1 MSTTHLDVPQTS
13 RTERLPFP
21 SLIALFTAGLITT
34 LTEALP
40 AGVLPQMSQALGVSE
55 SVAGQTVTIYAVGT
69 LLTAIPVAL
78 ATATWPRRHL
88 LLAALVGFVIANLV
102 TAVSL
107 NFSVTMVARF
117 VAGAASGVVWSL
129 LGGYAA
135 RLVGPPLKGRAMA
148 FAFAG
153 TPVALSLGVPVG
165 AYLGKAV
172 GWQLTFGLASA
183 LTALLIIW
191 TAWKLPNF
199 AGQKAEDRIPL
210 RTILKLRGIRTV
222 LVVTGAFVLAHTI
235 LYTYIT
241 PILAD
246 AGLQDHVQWILL
258 DFGIAS
264 IVSIWLT
271 GLFIDRHHRRLV
283 VLGTGLFAAAAVVLT
298 VASSSAVAD
307 YVTVAA
313 WGLSFGG
320 AATLLQSALMRAAGE
335 HADVAQSS
343 MVTTWNLG
351 IGLGGLVGGAL
362 LAGFG
367 SRSLIIAAV
376 VLMVPTVLVVILAR
390 RHAFPTRRPN
400 SA

>member
-135 RLVGPPLKGRAMA
+135 RLVGPHSRAGR
-148 FAFAG
+148 
-153 TPVALSLGVPVG
+153 
-165 AYLGKAV
+165 
-172 GWQLTFGLASA
+172 W
-183 LTALLIIW
+183 
-191 TAWKLPNF
+191 
-199 AGQKAEDRIPL
+199 
-210 RTILKLRGIRTV
+210 
-222 LVVTGAFVLAHTI
+222 
-235 LYTYIT
+235 
-241 PILAD
+241 
-246 AGLQDHVQWILL
+246 
-258 DFGIAS
+258 
-264 IVSIWLT
+264 
-271 GLFIDRHHRRLV
+271 
-283 VLGTGLFAAAAVVLT
+283 
-298 VASSSAVAD
+298 
-307 YVTVAA
+307 
-313 WGLSFGG
+313 
-320 AATLLQSALMRAAGE
+320 
-335 HADVAQSS
+335 
-343 MVTTWNLG
+343 
-351 IGLGGLVGGAL
+351 
-362 LAGFG
+362 
-367 SRSLIIAAV
+367 RSPSPA
-376 VLMVPTVLVVILAR
+376 PR
-390 RHAFPTRRPN
+390 
-400 SA
+400 

>member
-210 RTILKLRGIRTV
+210 RTILKLQGIRTV

-235 LYTYIT
+235 LYTYIA

-390 RHAFPTRRPN
+390 RHAFPTRRPD
-400 SA
+400 

>member
-1 MSTTHLDVPQTS
+1 MSTTHLDVPQTP

-210 RTILKLRGIRTV
+210 RTILKLQGIRTV

-235 LYTYIT
+235 LYTYIA

-320 AATLLQSALMRAAGE
+320 AATLLQSALMRAAAE

-390 RHAFPTRRPN
+390 RHAFPTRRPD
-400 SA
+400 

>member
-1 MSTTHLDVPQTS
+1 MSTTHLRET
-13 RTERLPFP
+13 RTPYAERLPLP

-40 AGVLPQMSQALGVSE
+40 AGVLPQMSQALGVSQP
-55 SVAGQTVTIYAVGT
+55 VAGQTVTIYAAGT

-78 ATATWPRRHL
+78 ATATWPRRRL
-88 LLAALVGFVIANLV
+88 LLAALAGFVVANLV
-102 TAVSL
+102 TAVSAE
-107 NFSVTMVARF
+107 FAVTMAARF

-135 RLVGPPLKGRAMA
+135 RLVGPALKGRAMA
-148 FAFAG
+148 FAMAG

-183 LTALLIIW
+183 LTGLLIIW
-191 TAWKLPNF
+191 TAWKLPDF
-199 AGQKAEDRIPL
+199 PGQKTEDRIPL
-210 RTILKLRGIRTV
+210 RSILRLRGIRTV
-222 LVVTGAFVLAHTI
+222 LAVTGAFVLAHTI
-235 LYTYIT
+235 LYTYIA
-241 PILAD
+241 PILAAD
-246 AGLQDHVQWILL
+246 GLQDHVQWILL
-258 DFGIAS
+258 VFGIAS

-271 GLFIDRHHRRLV
+271 GLLIDGHHRRMIV
-283 VLGTGLFAAAAVVLT
+283 ASTALFAAASTVL
-298 VASSSAVAD
+298 AVAGAGTVVD

-313 WGLSFGG
+313 WGLAFGG
-320 AATLLQSALMRAAGE
+320 AATLLQSALMRAAGQ

-343 MVTTWNLG
+343 MVTTWNLA

-367 SRSLIIAAV
+367 PGSLAVASV
-376 VLMVPTVLVVILAR
+376 VLLAPTVLVVILAR
-390 RHAFPTRRPN
+390 RHAFPTR
-400 SA
+400 

>member
-210 RTILKLRGIRTV
+210 RAILKLRGIRTV

-235 LYTYIT
+235 LYTYIA

>member
-1 MSTTHLDVPQTS
+1 LILTETS
-13 RTERLPFP
+13 LT
-21 SLIALFTAGLITT
+21 SFTAGLITT

-40 AGVLPQMSQALGVSE
+40 AGVLPQMSQALEVPE

-78 ATATWPRRHL
+78 STATWPRRHL
-88 LLAALVGFVIANLV
+88 LLTALAGFVIANLV

-107 NFSVTMVARF
+107 DFAVTMTARF

-135 RLVGPPLKGRAMA
+135 RLVGPALKGRAMA

-165 AYLGKAV
+165 AYLGRAV

-183 LTALLIIW
+183 LTGLLIVW

-199 AGQKAEDRIPL
+199 PGRRAEDRIPL

-222 LVVTGAFVLAHTI
+222 LAVTGAFVLAHTI
-235 LYTYIT
+235 LYTYIA

-246 AGLQDHVQWILL
+246 AGLPDHVQWILL

-271 GLFIDRHHRRLV
+271 GVFIDRHHRRLV
-283 VLGTGLFAAAAVVLT
+283 VVSTGLFAAAAVVLA
-298 VASSSAVAD
+298 VAASSAAAA

-313 WGLSFGG
+313 WGLAFGG

-351 IGLGGLVGGAL
+351 IGLGGLTGGAL

-367 SRSLIIAAV
+367 SGSLSVAAV
-376 VLMVPTVLVVILAR
+376 VLTVPTVLVVILAR
-390 RHAFPTRRPN
+390 RHAFPAHRPVSGEN
-400 SA
+400 DGVERSHP

>member
-1 MSTTHLDVPQTS
+1 MQKTATTVITP
-13 RTERLPFP
+13 RLPLP
-21 SLIALFTAGLITT
+21 ALIALFTAGLITT

-40 AGVLPQMSQALGVSE
+40 AGVLPQMSRALGVSE
-55 SVAGQTVTIYAVGT
+55 SVAGQTVTVYAVGT

-88 LLAALVGFVIANLV
+88 LLAALAGFVIANLV
-102 TAVSL
+102 TAISL
-107 NFSVTMVARF
+107 DFTVTMVARF
-117 VAGAASGVVWSL
+117 LAGAASGIVWSL

-135 RLVGPPLKGRAMA
+135 RLVEPELKGRAMA

-165 AYLGKAV
+165 AYLGEVV

-183 LTALLIIW
+183 ITAVLILW
-191 TAWKLPNF
+191 TAWQLPNLP
-199 AGQKAEDRIPL
+199 GRKPEDRIPL

-222 LVVTGAFVLAHTI
+222 LAVTGAYVLAHTI
-235 LYTYIT
+235 LYTYIA
-241 PILAD
+241 PVLVA
-246 AGLQDHVQWILL
+246 AGLAGHLQWILL

-264 IVSIWLT
+264 ILSIWLT

-283 VLGTGLFAAAAVVLT
+283 VIGTGLFAGAAIVLAAAGT
-298 VASSSAVAD
+298 SPAVA
-307 YVTVAA
+307 YLTVAA

-351 IGLGGLVGGAL
+351 IGLGGLTGGAL
-362 LAGFG
+362 LAGYG
-367 SRSLIIAAV
+367 SGALLLAVIA
-376 VLMVPTVLVVILAR
+376 LMVPTVLVVLLAR
-390 RHAFPTRRPN
+390 RHAFPTRL
-400 SA
+400 

>member
-1 MSTTHLDVPQTS
+1 MSTTQLEAPT
-13 RTERLPFP
+13 TGRLPLAP
-21 SLIALFTAGLITT
+21 LIALFTAGLITT

-55 SVAGQTVTIYAVGT
+55 SVAGQTVTIYAIGT

-88 LLAALVGFVIANLV
+88 LLAALTGFVLANLV

-107 NFSVTMVARF
+107 DFTVTMVARF

-135 RLVGPPLKGRAMA
+135 RLVGPALKGRAMA

-165 AYLGKAV
+165 AYLGRVV

-183 LTALLIIW
+183 ITVLLIAW
-191 TAWKLPNF
+191 TAAKLPNF
-199 AGQKAEDRIPL
+199 AGQKTEDRISLYAIL
-210 RTILKLRGIRTV
+210 RLRGIRTV
-222 LVVTGAFVLAHTI
+222 LAVTGAFVLAHTI
-235 LYTYIT
+235 LYTYIA
-241 PILAD
+241 PILAGS
-246 AGLQDHVQWILL
+246 GLPDHVQWILL
-258 DFGIAS
+258 DFGLAS

-271 GLFIDRHHRRLV
+271 GALIDRHHRRLA
-283 VLGTGLFAAAAVVLT
+283 VLGTALFAAAAVALLMAGTSPT
-298 VASSSAVAD
+298 VH

-320 AATLLQSALMRAAGE
+320 AATVLQSALMRAAGE

-367 SRSLIIAAV
+367 TSALILAAIVLLVPATLVV
-376 VLMVPTVLVVILAR
+376 VLAR
-390 RHAFPTRRPN
+390 GHAFPVRR
-400 SA
+400 